1 MKNTAAKTIL
11 LILVLIGSFHPQR
24 EITLA
29 QVVTGNALYI
39 SPNGTDSNSANTN
52 DFSKSQEKR
61 LVQNRAQQTIAPRES
76 ADNALDNSASAS
88 GNLPTSNGILR
99 VHPNNPRYFTDDSGK
114 AIYLGG
120 HQVFVDLQDNTFDI
134 DSTYNNQQRLDFSWY
149 MEFLN
154 ARNLNYI
161 RNWTAFSTGAGSNG
175 STVASPM
182 PFKRVS
188 GHGNANDGGLKFDL
202 NQFDEAFFDRMRS
215 RIIEAGNNG
224 IIVSLMLFDVYGFS
238 NFDDTLWQGNVFNG
252 DNNINGID
260 TDPNN
265 DNSGYEFFYNPSS
278 QLLAIQQSYV
288 RRIIDTV
295 NDLDNVMYEIAN
307 ELGNADWQYGMI
319 DLIKNYE
326 STKSK
331 QHLTL
336 LSPGGVSATSSYTDL
351 PQNTIIDSPADVF
364 AVSPHWADYINNPP
378 TNDHGKPGIIDMD
391 HVFWRDEAMGTNIQ
405 IPWKAFTR
413 GYHFNLYD
421 APFERPENETAE
433 WEMLRRAAGS
443 TVTSANKV
451 SDLASMLPS
460 TSISST
466 GFALA
471 NPGAEY
477 LVYAPAGGSFTV
489 DLIAGTYSYEWFS
502 PASASIMSTGSVT
515 VSGANRSF
523 TAPFSG
529 DAVLYLKNRQ

>member
-1 MKNTAAKTIL
+1 MKKIAAKTIL
-11 LILVLIGSFHPQR
+11 LILVLTGSFHSQR
-24 EITLA
+24 EIAFA
-29 QVVTGNALYI
+29 QVATGNASHI
-39 SPNGTDSNSANTN
+39 SPNGTGSNSGNTN
-52 DFSKSQEKR
+52 TFSKSNENR
-61 LVQNRAQQTIAPRES
+61 LVQNPAEKTILPREL
-76 ADNALDNSASAS
+76 ADTTLDNSTSAS
-88 GNLPTSNGILR
+88 GNLPASTGILR

-134 DSTYNNQQRLDFSWY
+134 GLTYNNQEKLDFSRH
-149 MEFLN
+149 MEFMN

-175 STVASPM
+175 GTVASPI

-202 NQFDEAFFDRMRS
+202 NQLDEAFFDRIRS

-224 IIVSLMLFDVYGFS
+224 IIVSIMLFDVYGFS
-238 NFDDTLWQGNVFNG
+238 NFDDTLWQGNVFNR

-265 DNSGYEFFYNPSS
+265 DNWGYEFFYNPSS

-288 RRIIDTV
+288 RKILDTV
-295 NDLDNVMYEIAN
+295 NDLDNVIYEIAN
-307 ELGNADWQYGMI
+307 ELGNADWQYDMI
-319 DLIKNYE
+319 DFIKNYE
-326 STKSK
+326 STKPK
-331 QHLTL
+331 QHLIF
-336 LSPGGVSATSSYTDL
+336 LSPGGVSTTNSYSNI
-351 PQNTIIDSPADVF
+351 PQNMIIDSPADVF
-364 AVSPHWADYINNPP
+364 AVSQSWGDYINNPP
-378 TNDHGKPGIIDMD
+378 INDHGKPGIIDMD
-391 HVFWRDEAMGTNIQ
+391 HVFWRKEVMSTNIQ

-421 APFERPENETAE
+421 EPFEKPELESAE
-433 WEMLRRAAGS
+433 WETLRKAAGS
-443 TVTSANKV
+443 TVNYATKV

-460 TSISST
+460 ITMSST

-477 LVYAPAGGSFTV
+477 LVYAPAGGSFNV
-489 DLIAGTYSYEWFS
+489 ELIAGAYSYEWFS
-502 PASASIMSTGSVT
+502 PTSAKIMSTGSVT
-515 VSGANRSF
+515 AAGGNQSF
-523 TAPFSG
+523 TAPFPG
-529 DAVLYLKNRQ
+529 DAVLYLKKGQ

>member
-39 SPNGTDSNSANTN
+39 SPNGTGSNSANTN
-52 DFSKSQEKR
+52 NFSKSQENR

-265 DNSGYEFFYNPSS
+265 DNWGYEFFYNPSS